1 MRKDNQPYLPL
12 NHTRVKGSQ
21 DFNDFKSFYQKL
33 NSVLV
38 ESGLDVQFGLLY
50 VEAIRK
56 KQEVKAKK
64 SAKIYSMSDQDR
76 LAYQQQ
82 GIEALRC
89 SIIREQESLSYRKLN
104 IALASSTVLQNFCHL
119 GNLSCIKVPSKSKL
133 QSYVSRLCCDD
144 LAKIH
149 DRFNTVLFKDKLFV
163 EDIEAGDL
171 YMDSTCVKAQMRYP
185 VDWLLIR
192 DGCRTM
198 LKAMKLIRKSGVKC
212 RMPKLSGFM
221 AQVNGF
227 CIEMAAASRTNDAG
241 KKRKATLRK
250 MKKLEKVI
258 RKHALNH
265 FEVFE
270 QKWPQSTYTQGR
282 AELILTRIKK
292 TIDIMPAVIHQAH
305 ERIIGERQVKNSE
318 KILSLYQNDI
328 HIVKRRKSEARN
340 EFGSQLLIAEQ
351 ADGFIV
357 DFHFEKEKVSDDSK
371 MVPSIIERFETL
383 FDQPPSSITTD
394 RGFSAPQNTELLKNK
409 NIYNAICPRSVPE
422 LKEKMIDGAFRNKL
436 KRRGPN
442 EARVGIVKNNFLRGA
457 QRAYGY
463 ENRHKAV
470 SWGVLIH
477 NLSKLTKL
485 LLAKEHEL
493 KEKTQ
498 KSA

>member
-12 NHTRVKGSQ
+12 NHTPVKGSQ
-21 DFNDFKSFYQKL
+21 DFKDFQNFYQRL
-33 NSVLV
+33 NTVLV
-38 ESGLDVQFGLLY
+38 ESGLDLQFGLLY
-50 VEAIRK
+50 VEAIK
-56 KQEVKAKK
+56 KEKGLKAEK
-64 SAKIYSMSDQDR
+64 SGKTYMMPEQDH
-76 LAYQQQ
+76 LAYRQQ

-89 SIIREQESLSYRKLN
+89 NIIREQESLSYRKLN
-104 IALASSTVLQNFCHL
+104 IALASNTVLQNFCHL
-119 GNLSCIKVPSKSKL
+119 GSLSCIRVPSKSKL
-133 QSYVSRLCCDD
+133 QSYASRLGCDN
-144 LAKIH
+144 LSKIH
-149 DRFNTVLFKDKLFV
+149 DRFNTVLFKDKVFV

-221 AQVNGF
+221 TQLNGL
-227 CIEMAAASRTNDAG
+227 CIEMAAASRTKDAG

-258 RKHALNH
+258 RKHAQNH
-265 FEVFE
+265 FEAFE
-270 QKWPQSTYTQGR
+270 QVWPQSTYTQGR
-282 AELILTRIKK
+282 AELILNRIKK

-305 ERIIGERQVKNSE
+305 ERIIGERQVKNSD

-357 DFHFEKEKVSDDSK
+357 DFHFEKDKVSDDSK

-383 FDQPPSSITTD
+383 FNQAPLSITTD
-394 RGFSAPQNTELLKNK
+394 RGFSSPKNTELLASKK
-409 NIYNAICPRSVPE
+409 IYNAICPRSVPE
-422 LKEKMIDGAFRNKL
+422 LKEKMTDDVFRNKL

-442 EARVGIVKNNFLRGA
+442 EGRVGIVKNNFLRGA
-457 QRAYGY
+457 QKAYGY
-463 ENRHKAV
+463 NNRHKAV
-470 SWGVLIH
+470 SWGVLVH

-485 LLAKEHEL
+485 LLAKEHEC
-493 KEKTQ
+493 KKKTHNY
-498 KSA
+498 A